1 MTSDLPKRRIWTQ
14 LSIAAGN
21 ALQIAGL
28 ALGGLLLLAAARA
41 RVASVAVPEMLA
53 GLFLIYLACHALA
66 HWLVGR
72 VLGIR
77 FRSYTVGGTANPQG
91 WPVGL
96 RWLMEHVP
104 FFGVQTDRPSMER
117 ASPIARAT
125 MWSAGVTSSAALPS
139 LAAFWAWQ
147 SRIPT
152 GKAVFLFTLLWS
164 VGTVFGNIFRPSG
177 DYFKARMAM
186 KREE

>member
-1 MTSDLPKRRIWTQ
+1 MTSDLPKRRIWTR
-14 LSIAAGN
+14 LSVATGN

-28 ALGGLLLLAAARA
+28 TVGCLLLLAAGRA
-41 RVASVAVPEMLA
+41 RVTGVAVTEMLA
-53 GLFLIYLACHALA
+53 GLFLIYLSCHAIA

-72 VLGIR
+72 LLGIR

-104 FFGVQTDRPSMER
+104 FFGVQTDRPSIES

-125 MWSAGVTSSAALPS
+125 MWSAGVTSSAALPT

-152 GKAVFLFTLLWS
+152 GKAVFLFTLIWS
-164 VGTVFGNIFRPSG
+164 VGTVLGNISRPSG

-186 KREE
+186 KS